1 MIVPMLGL
9 EDDRHLVVQ
18 LSREGVR
25 PPRDCRK
32 ALDRLG
38 AAPESV
44 DGVLTISYKSP
55 TPRALG
61 CSPLVIRLMGEP
73 ILELL

>member
-1 MIVPMLGL
+1 VRASPPRLRQPVVPMLGL
-9 EDDRHLVVQ
+9 DDDRHLVVQ

-44 DGVLTISYKSP
+44 DGVLTISYSRQ
-55 TPRALG
+55 PRA
-61 CSPLVIRLMGEP
+61 P
-73 ILELL
+73 